1 MNFSRVI
8 HLLSEDIK
16 SQTTREKLCYS
27 SRTRKEDRR
36 FLFREKLWRHTNMI
50 LVEKNMLVLQLDEVY
65 PSKASTVFWNEV
77 YFHISRQCQQK
88 LLLVLSGS
96 YVHGWCR
103 SPLESQ
109 ICQIPIELMRANCYN
124 YVYIYLF
131 HIIY

>member
-1 MNFSRVI
+1 MEIRKMEKREDEFFRVI

-65 PSKASTVFWNEV
+65 PSKASTVF
-77 YFHISRQCQQK
+77 
-88 LLLVLSGS
+88 
-96 YVHGWCR
+96 
-103 SPLESQ
+103 
-109 ICQIPIELMRANCYN
+109 
-124 YVYIYLF
+124 
-131 HIIY
+131 